1 MGPVSGTR
9 ISSVETPDSFSAVLS
24 SFRWT
29 RFSSFILRFSIL
41 FISFWRFWNV
51 VVIASPRRRCPA
63 RHKPSP
69 PSYILQVPLPA
80 RFAWL
85 PRRLAVV
92 LIRKSLASTAAAFAA
107 ASATTAAPIRPAKIP
122 RPARWSAFA
131 LRPRFIHLQI
141 APAQF
146 FAIESGHRFRRFLV
160 VRHFHKRKPPR
171 PPGFPVHGHV
181 HARYLPKRSEQVAQF
196 AFRGL
201 KTHVP
206 DKQTLHL
213 DSP

>member
-24 SFRWT
+24 NFRWT

-69 PSYILQVPLPA
+69 PSYILHKVQLPA

-92 LIRKSLASTAAAFAA
+92 LIRKSLASTAAALAA
-107 ASATTAAPIRPAKIP
+107 ASATTAASVRPAKVP
-122 RPARWSAFA
+122 RPAWRSAFA
-131 LRPRFIHLQI
+131 LRTRFVHFQI

-160 VRHFHKRKPPR
+160 VRHFHKRKSPR
-171 PPGFPVHGHV
+171 SPGFPVHCHV
-181 HARYLPKRSEQVAQF
+181 HARYLPKRSEQVA
-196 AFRGL
+196 
-201 KTHVP
+201 
-206 DKQTLHL
+206 
-213 DSP
+213 

>member
-24 SFRWT
+24 NFRWT

-63 RHKPSP
+63 RLEPSP
-69 PSYILQVPLPA
+69 PSYICRVALPA
-80 RFAWL
+80 RFARL

-92 LIRKSLASTAAAFAA
+92 FIRKTLASAASAFAA
-107 ASATTAAPIRPAKIP
+107 ATAAARPAKIP
-122 RPARWSAFA
+122 WPARRSAFA
-131 LRPRFIHLQI
+131 LGPRFIHLQV

-146 FAIESGHRFRRFLV
+146 LAIESGHCFGRFLV
-160 VRHFHKRKPPR
+160 IGHLHERKPPR
-171 PPGFPVHGHV
+171 
-181 HARYLPKRSEQVAQF
+181 
-196 AFRGL
+196 
-201 KTHVP
+201 
-206 DKQTLHL
+206 
-213 DSP
+213 

>member
-24 SFRWT
+24 NFRWT

-69 PSYILQVPLPA
+69 PSYIHPVPLPA
-80 RFAWL
+80 RFARL
-85 PRRLAVV
+85 PCRLAVV
-92 LIRKSLASTAAAFAA
+92 LIRKSLAPAAAALATAAT
-107 ASATTAAPIRPAKIP
+107 ATPIRPAKIAG
-122 RPARWSAFA
+122 PARRSAFT

-146 FAIESGHRFRRFLV
+146 FAIETGHRFRRFLV

-181 HARYLPKRSEQVAQF
+181 HARHLSKRSEQIAQF

>member
-24 SFRWT
+24 NFRWT
-29 RFSSFILRFSIL
+29 RFSSFILRFSIR

-63 RHKPSP
+63 RRKPSP
-69 PSYILQVPLPA
+69 PSYIHQVALPA
-80 RFAWL
+80 RFARL

-92 LIRKSLASTAAAFAA
+92 FIRKTLASAASAL
-107 ASATTAAPIRPAKIP
+107 ASATTTASARPPKIA
-122 RPARWSAFA
+122 RPARRPAFA
-131 LRPRFIHLQI
+131 LRTRFIHFQI

-146 FAIESGHRFRRFLV
+146 LAIESGHRFGRFLV

-171 PPGFPVHGHV
+171 TPGFPVHGHV
-181 HARYLPKRSEQVAQF
+181 HARHLSKRREQVAQF
-196 AFRGL
+196 TFRGL
-201 KTHVP
+201 KTHVA